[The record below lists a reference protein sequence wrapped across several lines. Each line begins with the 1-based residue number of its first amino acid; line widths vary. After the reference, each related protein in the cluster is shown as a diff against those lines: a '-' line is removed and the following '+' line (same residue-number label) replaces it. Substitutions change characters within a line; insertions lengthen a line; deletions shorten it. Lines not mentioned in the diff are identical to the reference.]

1 MKRAVKSIVDIS
13 MFIRTRQTR
22 GAIFY
27 LGSSP
32 GMVTFAEE
40 THIAAELEGGEL
52 LVRIQFNA
60 TPESYTVG
68 GVKLDDGHNH
78 LIQVMIFLI
87 VLYFKKLNK
96 VKA

>member
-1 MKRAVKSIVDIS
+1 

-27 LGSSP
+27 LGSMP
-32 GMVTFAEE
+32 GIVTFSEE

-78 LIQVMIFLI
+78 LIQVTCCHLFLKIFDKNFN
-87 VLYFKKLNK
+87 YNYNYYY
-96 VKA
+96 